1 MAKCAIHFL
10 YTGVLLLLLES
21 TGFLLCESWQFITA
35 AVKRG
40 NKEWQKLF
48 YSQGNGVSE
57 DLFGKVMALCVYFV
71 YDYYIYHHK
80 RAQFPSKRY
89 VSRET
94 WPSRLLHT
102 FK

>member
-1 MAKCAIHFL
+1 MEWRN
-10 YTGVLLLLLES
+10 VLFISFEA

-57 DLFGKVMALCVYFV
+57 DLFGKVMALLVKLKKILATQTYTLFS
-71 YDYYIYHHK
+71 
-80 RAQFPSKRY
+80 P
-89 VSRET
+89 
-94 WPSRLLHT
+94 
-102 FK
+102 

>member
-1 MAKCAIHFL
+1 MEWRN
-10 YTGVLLLLLES
+10 VLFISFEA

-57 DLFGKVMALCVYFV
+57 DLFGKVMALLLSFYCV
-71 YDYYIYHHK
+71 
-80 RAQFPSKRY
+80 QFPAFSATYARKAKEA
-89 VSRET
+89 SRKD
-94 WPSRLLHT
+94 SI
-102 FK
+102 

>member
-1 MAKCAIHFL
+1 MEWRN
-10 YTGVLLLLLES
+10 VLFISFEA

-57 DLFGKVMALCVYFV
+57 DLFGKVMALLLSRSTVYNF
-71 YDYYIYHHK
+71 
-80 RAQFPSKRY
+80 QPSQLVPRKAKET
-89 VSRET
+89 SRKD
-94 WPSRLLHT
+94 SI
-102 FK
+102 